1 MLPPLPPPLLLPTT
15 AAAAVVSAAAPWRAR
30 LPAGRALV
38 GRGRNGG
45 TLQHSDVLV
54 APRLSPQ
61 SFRSLHWARAA
72 PCEPTAPLAAAPPEL
87 TSRLPLAHRS
97 EILTPALSDY
107 VGTILAKKGDIT
119 GPGSATD
126 REFLQTE
133 IRLLKQNLTEYERN
147 ANGEERKALQ
157 AGLAKQQDDQKDIF
171 QYLNGEL
178 AKKTDEIVALEERV
192 LKLEE
197 ENEQSVREAEQRLQS
212 QKDADQQKID
222 GLNKRIGEL
231 EEQLEK
237 ARPCPPQ
244 PCPSSSCPCIRA
256 RVSCTRGLT

>member
-1 MLPPLPPPLLLPTT
+1 M
-15 AAAAVVSAAAPWRAR
+15 
-30 LPAGRALV
+30 
-38 GRGRNGG
+38 
-45 TLQHSDVLV
+45 
-54 APRLSPQ
+54 
-61 SFRSLHWARAA
+61 
-72 PCEPTAPLAAAPPEL
+72 
-87 TSRLPLAHRS
+87 PLAHRS

-133 IRLLKQNLTEYERN
+133 IRLLKQTLAEYERN

>member
-1 MLPPLPPPLLLPTT
+1 MGYWSLSFSPKFFARYARRHVSQPLRAPP
-15 AAAAVVSAAAPWRAR
+15 
-30 LPAGRALV
+30 
-38 GRGRNGG
+38 
-45 TLQHSDVLV
+45 
-54 APRLSPQ
+54 
-61 SFRSLHWARAA
+61 
-72 PCEPTAPLAAAPPEL
+72 APPEL

-133 IRLLKQNLTEYERN
+133 IRLLKQTLAEYERN

-178 AKKTDEIVALEERV
+178 AKKKDEIVALEERV

-197 ENEQSVREAEQRLQS
+197 ENEQSVREAEQRLES

-237 ARPCPPQ
+237 ARPCLPQ
-244 PCPSSSCPCIRA
+244 PCPSSSSCPCIRA
-256 RVSCTRGLT
+256 RVSCTRGLM